1 MAIKFEELRKYM
13 ARNVRLS
20 ICFEDG
26 YYHDYLMMSD
36 IPEQKYAGF
45 YIYGV
50 GMVDVEFSRD
60 VYAALPEPEGECWC
74 RKDDTMKPAMELMI
88 SEEPRDIKRSVEQ
101 KLLFRDLK
109 PYLQIGRHFSIVNR
123 NDWSSEYYEYR
134 SEIPEKY
141 DDMYV
146 YGIGMEECPHVEKMW
161 MDVQYETVHRKQMVI
176 VLSNQPREDLRTE

>member
-1 MAIKFEELRKYM
+1 MAIKFEELRKYV

-60 VYAALPEPEGECWC
+60 VYTALPEPEGECWC
-74 RKDDTMKPAMELMI
+74 SKDDTMNPAMELMI
-88 SEEPRDIKRSVEQ
+88 SEEPRDIKRSEEQ
-101 KLLFRDLK
+101 KLLFRDL
-109 PYLQIGRHFSIVNR
+109 
-123 NDWSSEYYEYR
+123 
-134 SEIPEKY
+134 
-141 DDMYV
+141 
-146 YGIGMEECPHVEKMW
+146 
-161 MDVQYETVHRKQMVI
+161 
-176 VLSNQPREDLRTE
+176 

>member
-1 MAIKFEELRKYM
+1 MLHAM
-13 ARNVRLS
+13 SCLS

-88 SEEPRDIKRSVEQ
+88 SEEPRISNGVWNRS
-101 KLLFRDLK
+101 FC
-109 PYLQIGRHFSIVNR
+109 S
-123 NDWSSEYYEYR
+123 
-134 SEIPEKY
+134 
-141 DDMYV
+141 
-146 YGIGMEECPHVEKMW
+146 GI
-161 MDVQYETVHRKQMVI
+161 
-176 VLSNQPREDLRTE
+176 

>member
-1 MAIKFEELRKYM
+1 MAIKFEELRKYV

-60 VYAALPEPEGECWC
+60 VYTALPEPEGECWC
-74 RKDDTMKPAMELMI
+74 SKDDTMNP
-88 SEEPRDIKRSVEQ
+88 DGTYD
-101 KLLFRDLK
+101 F
-109 PYLQIGRHFSIVNR
+109 GRTAGYQTECGTEAFVPGSKTVSADR
-123 NDWSSEYYEYR
+123 QTFFYR
-134 SEIPEKY
+134 KSK
-141 DDMYV
+141 
-146 YGIGMEECPHVEKMW
+146 
-161 MDVQYETVHRKQMVI
+161 
-176 VLSNQPREDLRTE
+176 

>member
-1 MAIKFEELRKYM
+1 
-13 ARNVRLS
+13 
-20 ICFEDG
+20 
-26 YYHDYLMMSD
+26 MMSD

-45 YIYGV
+45 FTYGV

-60 VYAALPEPEGECWC
+60 VYTALPEPEGEYWC
-74 RKDDTMKPAMELMI
+74 SKDDTMKPAMELMI

-134 SEIPEKY
+134 NEIPEKY

-161 MDVQYETVHRKQMVI
+161 MDVQYETVRRKQMVI
-176 VLSNQPREDLRTE
+176 VLSNQLREDLRSLFTQQ

>member
-1 MAIKFEELRKYM
+1 MAIKFEELRKYV

-45 YIYGV
+45 FIYGV

-60 VYAALPEPEGECWC
+60 VYTALPEPEGKCWC
-74 RKDDTMKPAMELMI
+74 SKDDTLNPAIELMI

-109 PYLQIGRHFSIVNR
+109 PYLQIGRHFSI
-123 NDWSSEYYEYR
+123 Y
-134 SEIPEKY
+134 K
-141 DDMYV
+141 
-146 YGIGMEECPHVEKMW
+146 
-161 MDVQYETVHRKQMVI
+161 
-176 VLSNQPREDLRTE
+176 

>member
-1 MAIKFEELRKYM
+1 MAIKFEELRKYV

-60 VYAALPEPEGECWC
+60 VYMALPEPEGECWC
-74 RKDDTMKPAMELMI
+74 SKDDTLNPAIELMI

-101 KLLFRDLK
+101 KLLFR
-109 PYLQIGRHFSIVNR
+109 NR

-134 SEIPEKY
+134 SKIPEKY

-146 YGIGMEECPHVEKMW
+146 YGIGMEECPHAEKTW
-161 MDVQYETVHRKQMVI
+161 MDVQYETIRRKQMVI
-176 VLSNQPREDLRTE
+176 VLSNQPREDLRSLFTQQ

>member
-1 MAIKFEELRKYM
+1 MAIKFEELRKYV

-60 VYAALPEPEGECWC
+60 VYMMRQVTHALLTRPP
-74 RKDDTMKPAMELMI
+74 
-88 SEEPRDIKRSVEQ
+88 
-101 KLLFRDLK
+101 
-109 PYLQIGRHFSIVNR
+109 
-123 NDWSSEYYEYR
+123 
-134 SEIPEKY
+134 
-141 DDMYV
+141 
-146 YGIGMEECPHVEKMW
+146 
-161 MDVQYETVHRKQMVI
+161 
-176 VLSNQPREDLRTE
+176 LSHK

>member
-1 MAIKFEELRKYM
+1 MAIKFEELRKYV

-60 VYAALPEPEGECWC
+60 VYMALPEPEAC
-74 RKDDTMKPAMELMI
+74 
-88 SEEPRDIKRSVEQ
+88 SVPPV
-101 KLLFRDLK
+101 FCC
-109 PYLQIGRHFSIVNR
+109 GVS
-123 NDWSSEYYEYR
+123 
-134 SEIPEKY
+134 
-141 DDMYV
+141 
-146 YGIGMEECPHVEKMW
+146 
-161 MDVQYETVHRKQMVI
+161 
-176 VLSNQPREDLRTE
+176 VLSMFSASSRACWAASLFCHCRSLVEI

>member
-1 MAIKFEELRKYM
+1 MAIKFEELRKYV

-60 VYAALPEPEGECWC
+60 VYGFAG
-74 RKDDTMKPAMELMI
+74 T
-88 SEEPRDIKRSVEQ
+88 
-101 KLLFRDLK
+101 
-109 PYLQIGRHFSIVNR
+109 GRR
-123 NDWSSEYYEYR
+123 
-134 SEIPEKY
+134 
-141 DDMYV
+141 ML
-146 YGIGMEECPHVEKMW
+146 
-161 MDVQYETVHRKQMVI
+161 VQQR
-176 VLSNQPREDLRTE
+176 

>member
-1 MAIKFEELRKYM
+1 MAIKFEELRKYV

-36 IPEQKYAGF
+36 IPE
-45 YIYGV
+45 
-50 GMVDVEFSRD
+50 
-60 VYAALPEPEGECWC
+60 PEGECWC
-74 RKDDTMKPAMELMI
+74 SKDDTMNPAMELMI

>member
-1 MAIKFEELRKYM
+1 MAIKFEELRKYV

-60 VYAALPEPEGECWC
+60 VYMALPEPEGECWC
-74 RKDDTMKPAMELMI
+74 SKDDTMKPAMELMI

-101 KLLFRDLK
+101 KLLSADIF
-109 PYLQIGRHFSIVNR
+109 
-123 NDWSSEYYEYR
+123 
-134 SEIPEKY
+134 
-141 DDMYV
+141 
-146 YGIGMEECPHVEKMW
+146 
-161 MDVQYETVHRKQMVI
+161 
-176 VLSNQPREDLRTE
+176 LS

>member
-1 MAIKFEELRKYM
+1 MAIKFEELRKYV

-60 VYAALPEPEGECWC
+60 VYMALPEPEGECWC
-74 RKDDTMKPAMELMI
+74 SKDDTLNPAIELMI

-123 NDWSSEYYEYR
+123 NDWS
-134 SEIPEKY
+134 PESLSKKGHGTSQFFGFFLHPGTGLRHKIELSVRLKFRRWLA
-141 DDMYV
+141 YV
-146 YGIGMEECPHVEKMW
+146 YHVK
-161 MDVQYETVHRKQMVI
+161 I
-176 VLSNQPREDLRTE
+176 